1 VCRKLLAEI
10 GVRAI
15 ETDLRPYRP
24 YRRSRAPIIYAGDVN
39 RATNHERFTTLSLT
53 YFRED
58 AAVEKI
64 LDTVRK
70 EVSLKGLGI
79 VAGESHH
86 V

>member
-15 ETDLRPYRP
+15 ETDLRP

-70 EVSLKGLGI
+70 EVSQKGVVI
-79 VAGESHH
+79 VAGESYH

>member
-15 ETDLRPYRP
+15 ETDPRP